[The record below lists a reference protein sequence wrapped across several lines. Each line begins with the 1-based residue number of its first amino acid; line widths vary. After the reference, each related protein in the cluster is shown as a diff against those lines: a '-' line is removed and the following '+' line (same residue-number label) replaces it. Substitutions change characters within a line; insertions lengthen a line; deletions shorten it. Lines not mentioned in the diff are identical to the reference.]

1 MSLNVHT
8 VFPVHRNTVEKKLC
22 KFESEGQEFVTFW
35 DTVPAGK
42 IIAKITIASSN
53 TYLFFPFRRGNVSTW
68 YQRNQTDQNIER
80 HCHRMCQ
87 FCWWEFFPAFSS
99 CFMSSLAEHF
109 QIKWGQIYLTVYPI
123 WLRVAVKYLVA
134 KNLDLQLHIIWSF
147 LAKSVLAILFLLKF
161 CFWNTIRISKY
172 WKFTFQFGQILRQP
186 ESMLETEYERSRIFD
201 VRPKP
206 KFSF

>member
-1 MSLNVHT
+1 MYILFFQYTGTLLRKSCASSSLKPKNLW
-8 VFPVHRNTVEKKLC
+8 P
-22 KFESEGQEFVTFW
+22 FW

-68 YQRNQTDQNIER
+68 YQRNQADQNIER

-134 KNLDLQLHIIWSF
+134 KNLDLQLHIIGSF

-172 WKFTFQFGQILRQP
+172 WKFTFQFWP
-186 ESMLETEYERSRIFD
+186 NFTATRIHVGNTVD
-201 VRPKP
+201 LLGEISLLHQK
-206 KFSF
+206 